1 MQSPGSGPALPA
13 AFLWQPP
20 PPARRPRRIRRPI
33 DLCHATVWKGVP
45 EGESAGSGL
54 RLQPSSKR
62 DTAATRAYSGGGG
75 GQPLTAP
82 LSRLLAVH
90 RALSA
95 VHLARRCLRHAVAS
109 SPRAVQS
116 SAWPSGWS
124 SGPSRAISGH
134 LWPSLAISGHLG
146 SSRVISGHLGPSR
159 ARGRCG
165 RRLAER
171 AVADHQR
178 RTLVVLRRRRV
189 HRTQRWPAS
198 QVTPEYLG

>member
-1 MQSPGSGPALPA
+1 M
-13 AFLWQPP
+13 
-20 PPARRPRRIRRPI
+20 
-33 DLCHATVWKGVP
+33 P

-134 LWPSLAISGHLG
+134 LWPSRGISGHLG
-146 SSRVISGHLGPSR
+146 SSRVISSHLGPSR

-189 HRTQRWPAS
+189 RRTQRGPAS

>member
-1 MQSPGSGPALPA
+1 M
-13 AFLWQPP
+13 
-20 PPARRPRRIRRPI
+20 
-33 DLCHATVWKGVP
+33 P

-134 LWPSLAISGHLG
+134 LWPSRVISGHLG
-146 SSRVISGHLGPSR
+146 SSRVISGHLEPEGGAGGAWPSEPWQTTSVAPSSSSAAAVSAARSVGLRHKLHQSISGNLGLREAKTGEGLRQWIGSSESEQAPRMQPFTAGP
-159 ARGRCG
+159 
-165 RRLAER
+165 ER
-171 AVADHQR
+171 SPV
-178 RTLVVLRRRRV
+178 
-189 HRTQRWPAS
+189 
-198 QVTPEYLG
+198 EYG